1 MLTSQNWLKEFYNFT
16 WTPQEISDIL
26 TMLGIEVE
34 AIHDQG
40 GKFDGFITAKV
51 LEREK
56 HPNADKLS
64 VCKVFTGSEE
74 RTVICGASNVAAGQT
89 IILATEGAIVPSN
102 GMKIER
108 RSVRGVES
116 QGMICSETEL
126 GLGEDGSGIM
136 VLPEETEIGQP
147 LAKFLK
153 LTDVIYDT
161 SITPNRADCLSH
173 FGLARELAAYGGTP
187 LQLPTADL
195 IESGNPVSDVLKV
208 IIEDAEKCP
217 RYAARVVK
225 NVKITDSPEWLKNR
239 LEAVGLRPRNVVV
252 DVTNFV
258 MYECGQPL
266 HAFDLD
272 TVAGNTIIVK
282 TARDGEK
289 FTTLDS
295 KERTLDSE
303 MLMICDAEKPVAIAG
318 VMGGEN
324 SEISDTT
331 TNILIESAYF
341 APSSVRRTSKKLAIQ
356 SDAAYRFE
364 RGVDMGA
371 VIYALDRAAQMIATL
386 TGGEIQRGIIDVY
399 PQPLLKTVI
408 TLRYQRAADI
418 IGVEIQA
425 SQMQDILRN
434 LGFTFK
440 NSDGNSLEVE
450 VPTHRVDIFGEIDL
464 IEEIARMYNYDY
476 IPVDGALAISFG
488 SENIPAELAPVTF
501 KNKMREYFVQQGFR
515 EIVTQNMIEPRAAQ
529 LFTEDY
535 VKIANPLGEELSA
548 MRPSLV
554 PSLLK
559 TIERNV
565 RLGAKDLQ
573 LFETGTIFYKT
584 LKPESQRVS
593 GYGEREKFIFA
604 ISGDAHPM
612 QWGAKSAR
620 MDFYDIKGILENL
633 ISVMRFKNLTFKRIE
648 KDQNPAFSQNA
659 VQILFGK
666 RVVGFCGEIAGKFLK
681 EFKVEQPVFVAT
693 LNLAEL
699 KNVPVLKQKYSLVSP
714 YPAVRR
720 DVAFVLDEATGADEL
735 KRLIAKNG
743 SELLKSVD
751 VFDVFKGAALGEGK
765 KSLAF
770 ALMFASPERTLIDAD
785 VENAVAKIITEVE
798 AKFGAKL
805 RN

>member
-40 GKFDGFITAKV
+40 SKFDGFITAKV

-74 RTVICGASNVAAGQT
+74 RTVICGAPNVAAGQT
-89 IILATEGAIVPSN
+89 VILATDGAIVPAN

-136 VLPEETEIGQP
+136 VLPEETPLGQS
-147 LAKFLK
+147 LAQFLK
-153 LTDVIYDT
+153 MNDVIYDI

-173 FGLARELAAYGGTP
+173 FGLARELAAYGGSVLP
-187 LQLPTADL
+187 LPTADL
-195 IESGNPVSDVLKV
+195 IEGDTLVSDSIKV

-225 NVKITDSPEWLKNR
+225 NVKITSSPEWLKNR

-272 TVAGNTIIVK
+272 TVAGNTIIVR
-282 TARDGEK
+282 TAQEGEK

-295 KERTLDSE
+295 KERVLDGE

-324 SEISDTT
+324 SEINDAT

-356 SDAAYRFE
+356 SDASYRFE

-371 VIYALDRAAQMIATL
+371 VIYALDRAAQLIATL
-386 TGGEIQRGIIDVY
+386 TGGEIQKGIIDVY
-399 PQPLLKTVI
+399 PQPLLQNVI
-408 TLRYQRAADI
+408 MLRYQRAADI

-440 NSDGNSLEVE
+440 NSDANSLEVE
-450 VPTHRVDIFGEIDL
+450 VPTHRVDIFTEIDL

-476 IPVDGALAISFG
+476 IPVDGALALSFG
-488 SENIPAELAPVTF
+488 SDNIPADLAPVSF
-501 KNKMREYFVQQGFR
+501 KNSMRNYFVQQGFR

-529 LFTEDY
+529 MFTEDF

-554 PSLLK
+554 PSVLK
-559 TIERNV
+559 TIERNI
-565 RLGAKDLQ
+565 RLGTKDLQ
-573 LFETGTIFYKT
+573 LFESGTIFYKT
-584 LKPESQRVS
+584 AKQEAQRVS
-593 GYGEREKFIFA
+593 GYGEREEFLFA
-604 ISGDAHPM
+604 ITGEAHPM
-612 QWGAKSAR
+612 QWGAKPAR
-620 MDFYDIKGILENL
+620 VDFYDAKGILENL

-666 RVVGFCGEIAGKFLK
+666 RVVGFCGEIAPKFLK
-681 EFKVEQPVFVAT
+681 EFGVEQPVFVGT

-699 KNVPVLKQKYSLVSP
+699 KNVPVLKQKYSVVSP

-720 DVAFVLDEATGADEL
+720 DVAFVLEDNMAADDV
-735 KRLIAKNG
+735 KRHISKNG

-751 VFDVFKGAALGEGK
+751 VFDVFKGASVGDGK

-770 ALMFASPERTLIDAD
+770 ALMFASSEKTL
-785 VENAVAKIITEVE
+785 VEAEIESAVSKIISEVE